1 MRFKDDIPLMKVSL
15 KVLKSALTVLDL
27 KKQEN
32 KAFILKY
39 LIPIVLTLAKHL
51 YACKVSWEGMSPQI
65 TFPLSL
71 SEVGY
76 FRGHVLD
83 VLGVSCDIIVRC
95 FQSHVRAIAGPLDW
109 LLKKVKDL
117 GEL

>member
-1 MRFKDDIPLMKVSL
+1 MKVSL
-15 KVLKSALTVLDL
+15 KVLKSALTALDL
-27 KKQEN
+27 REQRSKL
-32 KAFILKY
+32 FILKY

-65 TFPLSL
+65 SIPLSL

-83 VLGVSCDIIVRC
+83 VLGVSCHIIVRC
-95 FQSHVRAIAGPLDW
+95 FQTHVREITGPIDW
-109 LLKKVKDL
+109 LLNKVKDL
-117 GEL
+117 GK